1 MQGCHQITERSDSAI
16 GHVSLVGAGPGDPEL
31 LTLKALKRLQQADV
45 VFYDA
50 LVSQQVLDLI
60 STKAEKVYVGK
71 KSGNHKTQQ
80 IEIEQLLIDA
90 ALAGKQVVRLKGGD
104 SFVFGR
110 GGEELEALQ
119 QYQIIFD
126 IVPGITAAAAS
137 AAYTGI
143 PLTHRNHAHSAILVT
158 GHGKDEGEM
167 DWQALAKT
175 KQTLAIYMGLQKSSE
190 IQQQLIA
197 NGRAVETPIVIV
209 ENATRPEQRTI
220 VGQLDELTY
229 LVTRHQII
237 SPAMILVGEVCSQAG
252 RFHWFGQAPE
262 LSERFKEQHVDRHV
276 FIDEQEE
283 HLKVVGF

>member
-1 MQGCHQITERSDSAI
+1 MKACHQITEGVSI
-16 GHVSLVGAGPGDPEL
+16 KGHVSLVGAGPGDPDL
-31 LTLKALKRLQQADV
+31 LTIKALKRLQSADI

-60 STKAEKVYVGK
+60 NSDADLVYVGK
-71 KSGNHKTQQ
+71 KSGNHSTQQ
-80 IEIEQLLIDA
+80 IEIEQLLIGA

-119 QYQIIFD
+119 QHQITFD
-126 IVPGITAAAAS
+126 VVPGITAAAAS

-143 PLTHRNHAHSAILVT
+143 PLTHRNYAHSAILVT
-158 GHGKDEGEM
+158 GHGKGENEL

-175 KQTLAIYMGLQKSSE
+175 EQTLAIYMGLQKASE

-197 NGRAVETPIVIV
+197 NGRAVETPVVII
-209 ENATRPEQRTI
+209 ENATRPEQRTV
-220 VGQLDELTY
+220 VGQLNELAH
-229 LVTRHQII
+229 LVTRHQIT
-237 SPAMILVGEVCSQAG
+237 SPAMILIGEVCSQAG

-262 LSERFKEQHVDRHV
+262 LSERFIKQYVDNQV
-276 FIDEQEE
+276 LVDVQEE
-283 HLKVVGF
+283 HLNVVGF